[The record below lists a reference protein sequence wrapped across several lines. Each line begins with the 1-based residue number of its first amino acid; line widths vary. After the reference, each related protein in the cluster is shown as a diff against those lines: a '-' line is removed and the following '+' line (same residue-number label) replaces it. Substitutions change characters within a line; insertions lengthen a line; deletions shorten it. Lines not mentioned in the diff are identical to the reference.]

1 MEPRYIAVEEI
12 RLLEVNETLLNTM
25 IMRIA
30 SEKLSGEWECRV
42 YQPKYKLLWV
52 TSWFRL
58 QVLPF
63 DAYRRLT
70 MGPVA
75 QSLVGG
81 VRGTVIYSC
90 WAPSPD
96 WRRWQFALA
105 VVQHRPDRD
114 PAYVLERDRL
124 SKQYNVEN
132 GMWFSFGSVV
142 FVNDT
147 ADGQWHTLLVRVI
160 TDLGGRKPTAK
171 LHVETPYKDDYQC
184 LFAGYIDGA
193 GVGDVQY
200 GSVSLLEGTEGSVQV
215 MLDLAGDRCE
225 PPTDEQLEPVAR
237 DGGWGMWS
245 SWDCSAPCDGGFGSR
260 QRLCNNPEATLWGHD
275 CPGWHVPREFGL
287 CNNHKCG
294 TFSDD
299 TRLRMLYNLAND
311 PISLDLHEGDRFV
324 LRCRTDAYRAAE
336 EQFSL
341 LDTRWLL
348 NGEPWRVD
356 SNRMER
362 RDLDVVVWNASWRD
376 TGVYSCV
383 VQPSPDVTGLVA
395 LVTVVVRTENVT
407 RRVMTGDR
415 VEFDCMGELL
425 DQIYDDLIHFWYLD
439 GELYSYMGY
448 R

>member
-1 MEPRYIAVEEI
+1 MDGFLPLA
-12 RLLEVNETLLNTM
+12 NPPPG
-25 IMRIA
+25 
-30 SEKLSGEWECRV
+30 GE
-42 YQPKYKLLWV
+42 
-52 TSWFRL
+52 
-58 QVLPF
+58 
-63 DAYRRLT
+63 
-70 MGPVA
+70 
-75 QSLVGG
+75 
-81 VRGTVIYSC
+81 
-90 WAPSPD
+90 
-96 WRRWQFALA
+96 FALA

-147 ADGQWHTLLVRVI
+147 ADGQWHTILVRVI
-160 TDLGGRKPTAK
+160 TDLSGKKPTAK

-184 LFAGYIDGA
+184 LFEGYIDGA

-225 PPTDEQLEPVAR
+225 PPSDEQLEPVAR

-376 TGVYSCV
+376 TGVYSCM

-407 RRVMTGDR
+407 RHVMTGDR

-439 GELYSYMGY
+439 EELYSYMGY